1 VSDVLTAASIAS
13 ILTAMIAIATPLL
26 FGALGELVTERA
38 GIMNLSI
45 EGNMT
50 VGAFA
55 GFLVARETHSLWLGV
70 GAAMVAA
77 SLTGLLM
84 AFLST
89 TLKVDQIIAAL
100 AINLFAAGITLYLFR
115 IVFTQV
121 NVGDIPTIRTFEPI
135 SIPVLA
141 SLPWIGHILF
151 KQDALTYIAFLLV
164 PVVAYFLARTRPG
177 LELRMIGENP
187 RAADMRGINVAVR
200 QYAAVVFGAVM
211 AGIGGAFLSLAS
223 TGLFISDIAAG
234 RGFIAF
240 ALVVFGNWGPRRIL
254 IGALFFGLLD
264 ATQLRLQ
271 AAGVG
276 VPYQLLLTLPY
287 VLTIVAL
294 LVNRKR
300 TRAPYALGI
309 PYMRGSSI

>member
-1 VSDVLTAASIAS
+1 VSDLLTVASIAS
-13 ILTAMIAIATPLL
+13 ILAATIAIATPLL
-26 FGALGELVTERA
+26 FGAIGELVTERA

-55 GFLVARETHSLWLGV
+55 GFLVARESGSLWLGV

-84 AFLST
+84 AFLCT

-100 AINLFAAGITLYLFR
+100 AINLLASGITLYLFR
-115 IVFTQV
+115 IVFTDV
-121 NVGDIPTIRTFEPI
+121 NVGDIPTIETFKPLE
-135 SIPVLA
+135 IPVLA
-141 SLPWIGHILF
+141 NLPEIGRVLF
-151 KQDALTYIAFLLV
+151 QQDALTYIAFLLV
-164 PVVAYFLARTRPG
+164 PLVSFFLVRTRPG
-177 LELRMIGENP
+177 LELRTIGENP
-187 RAADMRGINVAVR
+187 RAADMRGVNVAAH

-223 TGLFISDIAAG
+223 AGIFVSDIAAG

-240 ALVVFGNWGPRRIL
+240 ALVIFGNWMPTRIL
-254 IGALFFGLLD
+254 IGALLFGLLD
-264 ATQLRLQ
+264 AAQLRMQ
-271 AAGVG
+271 AAGID

-287 VLTIVAL
+287 VLTIAAL

-309 PYMRGSSI
+309 PYMRGSSL

>member
-1 VSDVLTAASIAS
+1 VSDVLTVASIAS

-55 GFLVARETHSLWLGV
+55 GFVVARETGSLWLGV
-70 GAAMVAA
+70 GAAMAA
-77 SLTGLLM
+77 ATLTGLLM

-100 AINLFAAGITLYLFR
+100 AINLLASGITVYLFR
-115 IVFTQV
+115 LAFTDV
-121 NVGDIPTIRTFEPI
+121 NVGDIPTIRTFEPLH
-135 SIPVLA
+135 IPLLA
-141 SLPWIGHILF
+141 SVPEVGRILF
-151 KQDALTYIAFLLV
+151 QQDALTYIAFLLV
-164 PVVAYFLARTRPG
+164 PVVAFFLVRTRPG
-177 LELRMIGENP
+177 LELRIIGENP
-187 RAADMRGINVAVR
+187 RAADMRGINVGAR
-200 QYAAVVFGAVM
+200 QYAAIVFGAVM

-223 TGLFISDIAAG
+223 AGLFVSDIAAG

-240 ALVVFGNWGPRRIL
+240 ALVIFGNWRPTRIL
-254 IGALFFGLLD
+254 IGALLFGLLD
-264 ATQLRLQ
+264 AFQLRLQ
-271 AAGVG
+271 AAGVD

-287 VLTIVAL
+287 LLTIVAL

-300 TRAPYALGI
+300 TRAPNALGI
-309 PYMRGSSI
+309 PYVRGGAL